1 MSNFT
6 LVFRNP
12 GPAAMWFLHVRY
24 NINEKEFLNML
35 FEEEEIPAVKESLN
49 RFVFAD
55 VVVSNRIPEVYK
67 DSPVSIPAL
76 VVYMFSDTESNRWE
90 NTKYRL
96 AVDYLLA
103 EKYGFDTVKEL
114 SEKHATYTLESMILA
129 KAWGVKNH
137 KFNPKIYPR
146 QKEDLATIKEYFT
159 LKEITE
165 YFKSFKPEEVF
176 HMMKKKAFKEIELTI
191 NPHYMEI

>member
-6 LVFRNP
+6 LVFCKP
-12 GPAAMWFLHVRY
+12 GPAAMWFLHVRH
-24 NINEKEFLNML
+24 NINETEFLNM
-35 FEEEEIPAVKESLN
+35 FFKKEEIPTVRESLN

-55 VVVSNRIPEVYK
+55 VDVSNRIIYPYK

-76 VVYMFSDTESNRWE
+76 VVYMFSDTENNRWE

-96 AVDYLLA
+96 AIDYLLA

-137 KFNPKIYPR
+137 KFNPKKYPR
-146 QKEDLATIKEYFT
+146 QKEDLETIKEYFT
-159 LKEITE
+159 LKEIVE
-165 YFKSFKPEEVF
+165 YFKSQNLEEVF
-176 HMMKKKAFKEIELTI
+176 DKMKKAFEDIELTI